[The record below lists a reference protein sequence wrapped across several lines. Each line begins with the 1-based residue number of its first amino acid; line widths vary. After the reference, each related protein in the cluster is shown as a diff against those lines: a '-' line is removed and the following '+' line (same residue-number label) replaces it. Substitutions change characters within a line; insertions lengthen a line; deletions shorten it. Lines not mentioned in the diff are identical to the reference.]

1 MPRARI
7 LPVLVAAAC
16 AMRLCAGTPVY
27 TEASVGAL
35 MPGGGRNFERS
46 ALWSVRAG
54 ASLSDWFNAEA
65 EFGEGRVN
73 AVSTRVLWRPI
84 GYECIDPFLSLGA
97 AGFGNSS
104 WTGGPEFGIGFF
116 WYLGDRL
123 SLRADLRSALALDG
137 SVGPVSSALVGVGW
151 TF

>member
-1 MPRARI
+1 MHRLRI
-7 LPVLVAAAC
+7 LAVIIAAAC
-16 AMRLCAGTPVY
+16 AMRLCAGVPVY
-27 TEASVGAL
+27 VEASAGAL
-35 MPGGGRNFERS
+35 MPGGGRDFRRS

-54 ASLSDWFNAEA
+54 ASVSDWCNLEA

-73 AVSTRVLWRPI
+73 AASARGLWRPI
-84 GYECIDPFLSLGA
+84 GYEQFDPFVSLGA

-104 WTGGPEFGIGFF
+104 WCAGPEFGIGFF

-123 SLRADLRSALALDG
+123 SLRADLRTAIVLDG
-137 SVGPVSSALVGVGW
+137 AVGPVSSALVGIGW

>member
-1 MPRARI
+1 MLYWRTLAV
-7 LPVLVAAAC
+7 VLAAAF
-16 AMRLCAGTPVY
+16 ATRLCAAAPVY

-35 MPGGGRNFERS
+35 MPGGSRDFDRS
-46 ALWSVRAG
+46 ALWSLRAG
-54 ASLSDWFNAEA
+54 VSVSDWWNAEA

-73 AVSTRVLWRPI
+73 AASARALWRPI
-84 GYECIDPFLSLGA
+84 GYEQFDPFVSVGA

-104 WTGGPEFGIGFF
+104 WCAGPEFGIGFF

-123 SLRADLRSALALDG
+123 SLRADFRSAIALEG
-137 SVGPVSSALVGVGW
+137 AVGPVSSVLVGIGW

>member
-1 MPRARI
+1 MLNWRI
-7 LPVLVAAAC
+7 LAVVLVAAS
-16 AMRLCAGTPVY
+16 AMRLCADVPIY

-35 MPGGGRNFERS
+35 MPGGGRRFGRS
-46 ALWSVRAG
+46 ALWSLRAG
-54 ASLSDWFNAEA
+54 ASLSDSWNAEA

-73 AVSTRVLWRPI
+73 AVSARALWRPI
-84 GYECIDPFLSLGA
+84 GYEQFDPFVSLGA

-104 WTGGPEFGIGFF
+104 WTGGPEFGIGFLY
-116 WYLGDRL
+116 YLGDRL
-123 SLRADLRSALALDG
+123 SLRADLRCALALDG

>member
-1 MPRARI
+1 MQ
-7 LPVLVAAAC
+7 LSGEVS
-16 AMRLCAGTPVY
+16 VY

-35 MPGGGRNFERS
+35 MPGGGRRFERS
-46 ALWSVRAG
+46 ALWSLRAG
-54 ASLSDWFNAEA
+54 ASLSDSWNAEA

-73 AVSTRVLWRPI
+73 AVSARALWRPI
-84 GYECIDPFLSLGA
+84 GYERFDPFLSLGA

-116 WYLGDRL
+116 YYLGDRL

-137 SVGPVSSALVGVGW
+137 SVGSVSSALVSVGW

>member
-1 MPRARI
+1 MQRLRI
-7 LPVLVAAAC
+7 LAFILAAAC
-16 AMRLCAGTPVY
+16 AMRLGAGVPVY
-27 TEASVGAL
+27 VEASAGAL
-35 MPGGGRNFERS
+35 MPGGGRGFQRS

-54 ASLSDWFNAEA
+54 ASVSDWWNVEA

-73 AVSTRVLWRPI
+73 AASARGLWRPI
-84 GYECIDPFLSLGA
+84 GYEQFDPFLSLGA

-104 WTGGPEFGIGFF
+104 WCAGPEFGIGFF

-123 SLRADLRSALALDG
+123 SLRADLRTAIALEG
-137 SVGPVSSALVGVGW
+137 SVGPVSSALVGIGW